1 MKTKRQHRST
11 LDLCRKYLR
20 KSLLAVGGE
29 SYVKEIMDDDERLEG
44 VCENISVWM
53 LSDDELTFENWR
65 KACDIYFCFA

>member
-20 KSLLAVGGE
+20 KSLIAVGDE
-29 SYVKEIMDDDERLEG
+29 SYADKIMGDDDHLEK
-44 VCENISVWM
+44 VCESVSVWM
-53 LSDDELTFENWR
+53 DGNLTVENWR